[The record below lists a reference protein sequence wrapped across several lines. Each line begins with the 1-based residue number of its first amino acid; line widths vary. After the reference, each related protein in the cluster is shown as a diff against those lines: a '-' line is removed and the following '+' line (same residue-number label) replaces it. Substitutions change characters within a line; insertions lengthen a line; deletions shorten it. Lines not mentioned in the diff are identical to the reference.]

1 MTGIKKVDINGDFM
15 NLNQHL
21 PLTEATYYILLSL
34 TQPLHGYG
42 IMQNVKSLSNERVNL
57 APGTLY
63 GALDNLKK
71 QKLIELLEDEGDSR
85 RKVYT
90 LTNLGRQVMELEY
103 QRLQHLVAI
112 SAAVLEGD
120 TNQ

>member
-1 MTGIKKVDINGDFM
+1 M
-15 NLNQHL
+15 NLNQYL
-21 PLTEATYYILLSL
+21 PLTEASYYILLSL
-34 TQPLHGYG
+34 TEPLHGYG

-71 QKLIELLEDEGDSR
+71 QKLIELLEEEGDSR

-90 LTNLGRQVMELEY
+90 LTGLGRQVIELEY

-112 SAAVLEGD
+112 SAAVLQGD

>member
-1 MTGIKKVDINGDFM
+1 M
-15 NLNQHL
+15 NLNQYL
-21 PLTEATYYILLSL
+21 PLTEASYYILLSL
-34 TQPLHGYG
+34 TEPLHGYG

-90 LTNLGRQVMELEY
+90 LTSLGRQVIELEY

-112 SAAVLEGD
+112 STAVLQGD
-120 TNQ
+120 TTK

>member
-1 MTGIKKVDINGDFM
+1 MDPNKTI
-15 NLNQHL
+15 

-34 TQPLHGYG
+34 TEPLHGYG
-42 IMQNVKSLSNERVNL
+42 IMQNVKTLSNERVNL

-71 QKLIELLEDEGDSR
+71 QKLIELMADESDSR

-90 LTNLGRQVMELEY
+90 LTGLGRQVILLEFE
-103 QRLQHLVAI
+103 RMKNLVAI
-112 SAAVLEGD
+112 SAPILIGD
-120 TNQ
+120 TLK

>member
-1 MTGIKKVDINGDFM
+1 M
-15 NLNQHL
+15 NLNQYL

-34 TQPLHGYG
+34 TEPLHGYG

-90 LTNLGRQVMELEY
+90 LTSLGRQVMELEY

>member
-1 MTGIKKVDINGDFM
+1 M
-15 NLNQHL
+15 NLNQYL
-21 PLTEATYYILLSL
+21 PLTESTYYILLSL
-34 TQPLHGYG
+34 TEPLHGYG
-42 IMQNVKSLSNERVNL
+42 IMQKVKSLSNERVNL

-63 GALDNLKK
+63 GALDNMKK

-90 LTNLGRQVMELEY
+90 LTGLGRQVIELEY

-112 SAAVLEGD
+112 SAAVLEGE

>member
-1 MTGIKKVDINGDFM
+1 M
-15 NLNQHL
+15 NLNQYL
-21 PLTEATYYILLSL
+21 PLTEASYYILLSL

-90 LTNLGRQVMELEY
+90 LTGLGRQVIELEY

-112 SAAVLEGD
+112 SAAVLQGD
-120 TNQ
+120 ATK